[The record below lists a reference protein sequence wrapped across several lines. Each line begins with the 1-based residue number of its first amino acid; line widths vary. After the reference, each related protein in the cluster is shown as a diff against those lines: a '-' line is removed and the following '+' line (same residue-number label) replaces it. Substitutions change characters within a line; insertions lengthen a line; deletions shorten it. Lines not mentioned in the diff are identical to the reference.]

1 MTTERHTRSG
11 LQARL
16 AGPVRAVWAKHDWD
30 SEGWLPLWRHLEDSA
45 AVAGLLW
52 DTWLPANVREL
63 IGSALPDGQGDGRK
77 LAVWLAG
84 VHDIGKATPAF
95 ACQVDP
101 LADRMRAQGLEM
113 RSAKAIGPDRRLAPH
128 GLAGQVLL
136 GEWLQDRHGWTV
148 KQAGQ
153 VTVVVGGHHG
163 VPPEH
168 GQIAALYKHGHLLR
182 TPGASEAVWRRVQDE
197 LLDACAEEYDVQG
210 RLSAWQSARLPQTVQ
225 VLLTS
230 LVIVADWIASN
241 ADLFPYF
248 PQDAARSHEERVA
261 AAWRGL
267 DLPAPWSPDEP
278 AEDAQQLIASRFGLP
293 QGAKARPVQEAAVE
307 LARSMGEPGL
317 MVIEAP
323 MGEGKT
329 EAALAVAEIFAAR
342 SGAGGVFFALPT
354 MATGNAMFP
363 RLLDWIGRLPSA
375 RGAQHSVLLAH
386 SKSALNEDFAE
397 LMRDSRQRIAAVD
410 LDAPDVPHRRPGDTT
425 HAAPAELVAHAWLRG
440 RKKAMLSS
448 FVAGTID
455 QLLFAGLKSR
465 HLAMRHLAVAG
476 KVVVIDE
483 AHAYD
488 TYMSVYL
495 DRVLAWLGAY
505 RVPVVVLSA
514 TLPAGRRR
522 ELVEAYAGSAE
533 RGVDGEAA
541 FEAVGG
547 TTAYPLLTAVSHG
560 QPPVVRNPEASGRTT
575 DVVLEQIDDGIDLL
589 VGRLADEL
597 NGGGCALVVRNTVK
611 RVLETAKALRDRFGD
626 EHVTVAHSC
635 FIDVDRAAKD
645 ADLLKRFGP
654 PGTAQGRPAGPHVVV
669 ASQVAEQSLD
679 VDFDL
684 LVTDL
689 CPVDL
694 LLQRMGRLHRHQRGE
709 AQQDRPER
717 LRQARCL
724 VTGVDWDAEVP
735 VPVRGSVAVYGAYAL
750 LRSAAALLP
759 HFEQAGSCSVRLPDD
774 ISPLVH
780 AAYADGSEEPSG
792 WADAMDEARQ
802 RYEQHRADQADRA
815 AVFRLGKVGAAG
827 RPLFGWVAAGVG
839 DADDTRAGKAQVRDS
854 RESLEVV
861 VVQRRAGG
869 ALATVPWL
877 APDRHGKPL
886 AGLDLPRDQAP
897 NRGAARAAASCGLR
911 LPIQFSYADVM
922 DRAIAEL
929 EELYVPAW
937 QVKESAWLSGQLILA
952 LDEDCQTHLAGFSL
966 SYSKSDGLEV
976 TRD

>member
-1 MTTERHTRSG
+1 MTTERDTRSG

-16 AGPVRAVWAKHDWD
+16 TGPVRTVWAKHDWD
-30 SEGWLPLWRHLEDSA
+30 SEGWLPLWRHMEDSA

-52 DTWLPANVREL
+52 DTWLPANVRKL
-63 IGSALPDGQGDGRK
+63 VGAALPDCQRDGRR
-77 LAVWLAG
+77 LAVWLAA

-95 ACQVDP
+95 ACQVDQ
-101 LADRMRAQGLEM
+101 LADRMRDQGLEM
-113 RSAKAIGPDRRLAPH
+113 RSAKAIGPDRRIAPH
-128 GLAGQVLL
+128 ALAGQVLL
-136 GEWLQDRHGWTV
+136 AEWLQEQHGWTA
-148 KQAGQ
+148 KQTGQ

-182 TPGASEAVWRRVQDE
+182 TPGTSGSVWRRVQEE
-197 LLDACAEEYDVQG
+197 LLDACADEYGVRD
-210 RLSAWQSARLPQTVQ
+210 RLDAWRPARLPQTVQ

-248 PQDAARSHEERVA
+248 PQDAARSGEERVA

-267 DLPAPWSPDEP
+267 DLPAPWSSEEP

-293 QGAKARPVQEAAVE
+293 EGAKARPVQEAAVE
-307 LARSMGEPGL
+307 LARAMGEPGL

-363 RLLDWIGRLPSA
+363 RLLEWIRRLASA
-375 RGAQHSVLLAH
+375 RGAEHSVLLAH

-397 LMRDSRQRIAAVD
+397 LMRDSGQRIAAVD
-410 LDAPDVPHRRPGDTT
+410 LDAPDAPRWRPSDAT
-425 HAAPAELVAHAWLRG
+425 HAASAELVAHAWLRG

-514 TLPAGRRR
+514 TLPAGRRQ
-522 ELVEAYAGSAE
+522 ELVEAYAGS
-533 RGVDGEAA
+533 GGGGIEAA
-541 FEAVGG
+541 FEAVRGA
-547 TTAYPLLTAVSHG
+547 TAYPLLTAVSHG
-560 QPPVVRNPEASGRTT
+560 GRPVVRQPEASGRGT
-575 DVVLEQIDDGIDLL
+575 DVVLERIDDSIDLL

-597 NGGGCALVVRNTVK
+597 ENGGCALVVRNTVK
-611 RVLETAKALRDRFGD
+611 RVLETAKALRDRFGA
-626 EHVTVAHSC
+626 EQVTVAHSC

-654 PGTAQGRPAGPHVVV
+654 PSTAHGRPAGPHIVV

-694 LLQRMGRLHRHQRGE
+694 LLQRMGRLHRHERGE
-709 AQQDRPER
+709 GQQHRPER
-717 LRQARCL
+717 LRRALCL
-724 VTGVDWDAEVP
+724 VTGADWESEVP
-735 VPVRGSVAVYGAYAL
+735 VPVRGSVAVYGGYAL

-759 HFEQAGSCSVRLPDD
+759 HFAREGSRPVRLPDD
-774 ISPLVH
+774 ISPLVQ
-780 AAYADGSEEPSG
+780 AAYSDGSEEPTG
-792 WADAMDEARQ
+792 WAEAMAEARE
-802 RYEQHRADQADRA
+802 RHERHRADQAERA
-815 AVFRLGKVGAAG
+815 AVFRLGKAGAAG

-861 VVQRRAGG
+861 VVQRRADGS
-869 ALATVPWL
+869 LATVPWL
-877 APDRHGKPL
+877 APGRDGKPL
-886 AGLDLPRDQAP
+886 AGLDLPRDQP
-897 NRGAARAAASCGLR
+897 PPRRAARAAASCGLR

-952 LDEDCQTHLAGFSL
+952 LDEDCQTHLAAFSL
-966 SYSKSDGLEV
+966 SYSESDGLEV
-976 TRD
+976 THV

>member
-1 MTTERHTRSG
+1 M
-11 LQARL
+11 
-16 AGPVRAVWAKHDWD
+16 
-30 SEGWLPLWRHLEDSA
+30 EDSA

-52 DTWLPANVREL
+52 DGWVPRNVRGL
-63 IGSALPDGQGDGRK
+63 IGDALPEGQEDGRR

-84 VHDIGKATPAF
+84 AHDVGKATPAF
-95 ACQVDP
+95 ACQVDV
-101 LADRMRAQGLEM
+101 LADRMRDEGLDM
-113 RSAKAIGPDRRLAPH
+113 RSARVMGPDRRIAPH
-128 GLAGQVLL
+128 GLAGQALL
-136 GEWLQDRHGWTV
+136 GEWLRERCGWTV

-153 VTVVVGGHHG
+153 FTVVVGGHHG

-168 GQIAALYKHGHLLR
+168 GQIDALRRHGSLLR
-182 TPGASEAVWRRVQDE
+182 SPGPGQDVWRRVQDE
-197 LLDACAEEYDVQG
+197 LLDACAEEYGVRD
-210 RLSAWQSARLPQTVQ
+210 RLNAWREVRLPQTAQ

-248 PQDAARSHEERVA
+248 PQDSARTGEERVA

-267 DLPAPWSPDEP
+267 DLPAPWSPHDP
-278 AEDAQQLIASRFGLP
+278 AEDAQQLIGSRFGLP
-293 QGAKARPVQEAAVE
+293 EGAKARPVQEAAVE
-307 LARSMGEPGL
+307 LARSAGTPGL

-363 RLLDWIGRLPSA
+363 RLLDWIERLPSA
-375 RGAQHSVLLAH
+375 PGARHSVLLAH
-386 SKSALNEDFAE
+386 SKAALNEQFAD
-397 LMRDSRQRIAAVD
+397 LVRDSGQRIVAVD
-410 LDAPDVPHRRPGDTT
+410 LDAPEAPRWHPRDTS
-425 HAAPAELVAHAWLRG
+425 HAASADLVAHAWLRG

-495 DRVLAWLGAY
+495 DRVLSWLGAY
-505 RVPVVVLSA
+505 GVPVVVLSA
-514 TLPAGRRR
+514 TLPARRR
-522 ELVEAYAGSAE
+522 QELVEAYAGAGA
-533 RGVDGEAA
+533 RGGDGHAAFDAVGEAA
-541 FEAVGG
+541 G
-547 TTAYPLLTAVSHG
+547 YPLLTAVSHG
-560 QPPVVRNPEASGRTT
+560 GRPVMRSPGASGRGT
-575 DVVLEQIDDGIDLL
+575 DVVLERVDDDMEVL
-589 VGRLADEL
+589 VARLATEL
-597 NGGGCALVVRNTVK
+597 DGGGCALVVRNTVT
-611 RVLETAKALRDRFGD
+611 RVLETAKALRSRFGD
-626 EHVTVAHSC
+626 EGVTVAHSC

-645 ADLLKRFGP
+645 ADLLRRFGP
-654 PGTAQGRPAGPHVVV
+654 PGAARGHPGGTAQATSPGRVPARPPGPHIVV

-694 LLQRMGRLHRHQRGE
+694 LLQRMGRLHRHRRGVG
-709 AQQDRPER
+709 QQDRPER
-717 LRQARCL
+717 LRRARCL
-724 VTGVDWDAEVP
+724 VTGADWEAEVP
-735 VPVRGSVAVYGAYAL
+735 VPVRGSVAVYGAHAL

-759 HFEQAGSCSVRLPDD
+759 HFVRGEARPVRLPDD
-774 ISPLVH
+774 ISPLVQ
-780 AAYADGSEEPSG
+780 AAYADDPDEPRG
-792 WADAMDEARQ
+792 WAEALAYARE
-802 RYEQHRADQADRA
+802 RHEKHRADQAERA
-815 AVFRLGKVGAAG
+815 AAFRLGKVGAAG

-839 DADDTRAGKAQVRDS
+839 DADDTRAGRAQVRDS

-861 VVQRRAGG
+861 VVRRRADGT
-869 ALATVPWL
+869 LTTVPWL
-877 APDRHGKPL
+877 APDRHGNPL
-886 AGLDLPRDQAP
+886 GGLDLPLDQVPA
-897 NRGAARAAASCGLR
+897 RRAARAAASCGLR

-937 QVKESAWLSGQLILA
+937 QVKESSWLSGQLVLA
-952 LDEDCQTHLAGFSL
+952 LDDDCQTRLAGFSL
-966 SYSKSDGLEV
+966 SYSESDGLEV
-976 TRD
+976 TRDRDR